1 MAEDATLTVT
11 TDEQLIA
18 DTLHGDIS
26 SFGIIVERYWN
37 MIVAL
42 ALSKINDPIA
52 AEDIAQESFL
62 KAYIHLRKLRNPGC
76 FAGWLSK
83 IVLQETVNHIRRCCR
98 NAAGSRPAITCL
110 EALNTAL
117 ACSTNPGLTESQT
130 SLVRHAISR
139 LPERFQTIIVM
150 RFVADL
156 SAPEIAKQ
164 LGKRNGTVRVWLHR
178 AYKLLRKDL
187 ASLIKEVEQ

>member
-1 MAEDATLTVT
+1 MAEDAPLTVT

-18 DTLHGDIS
+18 DTLHGDVS
-26 SFGIIVERYWN
+26 SFGTIVERYWN

-42 ALSKINDPIA
+42 ALSRIDDPIA

-62 KAYIHLRKLRNPGC
+62 KAYIHLRKLRNPGR

-83 IVLQETVNHIRRCCR
+83 IVLQESVNHVRRCSR
-98 NAAGSRPAITCL
+98 NAAGSRPASTCL
-110 EALNTAL
+110 EALNMDL

-130 SLVRHAISR
+130 SFVRQAISQ
-139 LPERFQTIIVM
+139 LPERFQKIIVM

-164 LGKRNGTVRVWLHR
+164 LGKRSGTIRVWLHR
-178 AYKLLRKDL
+178 AYKILRKDL
-187 ASLIKEVEQ
+187 APLLEEVEQ